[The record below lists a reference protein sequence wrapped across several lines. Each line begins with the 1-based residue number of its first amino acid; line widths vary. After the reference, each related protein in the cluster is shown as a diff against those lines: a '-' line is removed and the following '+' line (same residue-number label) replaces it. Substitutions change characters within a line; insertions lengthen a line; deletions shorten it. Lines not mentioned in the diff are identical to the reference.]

1 MIRNPLKRL
10 EMNRVL
16 SVRDPGSLHKF
27 AILTRRDVFRKN
39 VAPSM
44 DSRRAGLIES
54 DLAVLVTLVH
64 ALELLIQ
71 YGVKSFYM
79 FLKSNVENTDG
90 TKSAA
95 QQHKI
100 RTEIGQVP
108 EMAEYYEK
116 FKEIFD
122 QK

>member
-1 MIRNPLKRL
+1 MKRL
-10 EMNRVL
+10 EVNRVL
-16 SVRDPGSLHKF
+16 NVRDPGSLQKF
-27 AILTRRDVFRKN
+27 AILTRREDFRKN
-39 VAPSM
+39 VAPGM

-54 DLAVLVTLVH
+54 DLAILVTLVH

-79 FLKSNVENTDG
+79 FLKSCVENTDN

-100 RTEIGQVP
+100 RTEIGHVA
-108 EMAEYYEK
+108 EMSDYYEK
-116 FKEIFD
+116 FKQVFD